1 MNAHFFRWA
10 LLLFLVFPFAVGC
23 GEQRLPGM
31 PPLVPASVTV
41 MQDGHP
47 LAGASV
53 SLLGADDITRQWPA
67 GGITDVNG
75 VAHLRTG
82 GKFDGA
88 AVGIFRVTVN
98 KTERPE
104 NPFAAHAD
112 SDSANHQDYLREQKK
127 VNANTFIVVD
137 RKFSSNDTPLSLE
150 IVKGQKDYTVDVS
163 PAVKIKF
170 TQVTY

>member
-1 MNAHFFRWA
+1 MHAHFFRWA
-10 LLLFLVFPFAVGC
+10 LLLILVFPFAVGC
-23 GEQRLPGM
+23 GEQTLPGM

-47 LAGASV
+47 LAGAGV

-67 GGITDVNG
+67 GGTTDANG

-88 AVGIFRVTVN
+88 VIGKFKVMVE
-98 KTERPE
+98 KTERPD
-104 NPFAAHAD
+104 NPFIDHA
-112 SDSANHQDYLREQKK
+112 SSASTNHLDYLREQKK

-137 RKFSSNDTPLSLE
+137 PKFSSNDTPLFLE